1 VTRINSEPLTFEEQ
15 VEALAGVVL
24 ALGYVLSVD
33 QREDAVRL
41 LRTYADRGDTPERTA
56 ALLRRLADLMK
67 KPAAD
72 PTQH

>member
-1 VTRINSEPLTFEEQ
+1 MSNEPLTFEEQ
-15 VEALAGVVL
+15 VEALAGIVL
-24 ALGYVLSVD
+24 ALGYVLSAD

-41 LRTYADRGDTPERTA
+41 LRTHADLSGTPERTA

-67 KPAAD
+67 KPPGE